1 MRQILTV
8 VFAILAFGCA
18 DPSGRLSEN
27 PSALDSLD
35 EEVRGSYP
43 SGLSDEFLHDRC
55 LRVLAGELRSAALFF
70 TGPEDFIRFYPSW
83 VQSLD
88 DCLTLYPVETDRALQ
103 LKKEALR
110 MRAREAIGEITQDY
124 LFIQPFDSGEED
136 TPDPEKLDMWRTFA
150 IVTLAEIDDVLDS
163 EEGRE

>member
-18 DPSGRLSEN
+18 GPSGRLSEN

-43 SGLSDEFLHDRC
+43 SSLSDEFLHDQC

-70 TGPEDFIRFYPSW
+70 TGPEDFIRFFPSW

-88 DCLTLYPVETDRALQ
+88 DCLTLYPVETDRALR
-103 LKKEALR
+103 LKEALTK
-110 MRAREAIGEITQDY
+110 RAREAISEVTEDY

-163 EEGRE
+163 EEDRE